1 VIRGGT
7 YAGSVAR
14 SPRSRNLLSWLPAL
28 ILGVIIAGVVF
39 TTIAV
44 QNSWWTEEDPVASAD
59 QKASDGS
66 SKLSDAGL
74 DYVNV
79 EGILRVRV
87 GEGALPATE
96 IGLSADEEKSASFRR
111 PVRTIVAAGDE
122 TYLVDDVESMVAVAQ
137 DDELTALSLGIGQA
151 LPWANA
157 VDTVRGLA
165 EDFGWD
171 QAQIAGL
178 EEDLG
183 DFTRENPEGSYTAE
197 VTSTGTAAQITGTL
211 DFDRGSGFT
220 VLTITFAPA

>member
-1 VIRGGT
+1 MAT
-7 YAGSVAR
+7 
-14 SPRSRNLLSWLPAL
+14 SPRSRELLSWLPAL
-28 ILGVIIAGVVF
+28 ILVVIIAGVVF

-44 QNSWWTEEDPVASAD
+44 QNSWWTEEDPVASTD

-87 GEGALPATE
+87 GEGALPVTE
-96 IGLSADEEKSASFRR
+96 IGLGADEEKSASFRR

-122 TYLVDDVESMVAVAQ
+122 TYVVEDVESMVAVAP
-137 DDELTALSLGIGQA
+137 DDELTSLSLGVGQA
-151 LPWANA
+151 LPWASA

-165 EDFGWD
+165 DDFGWD

-178 EEDLG
+178 EEDLA
-183 DFTRENPEGSYTAE
+183 DFTRDNPQGSYTAE
-197 VTSTGTAAQITGTL
+197 VTSTGTAAQVTGTL

-220 VLTITFAPA
+220 VLTITFAPAA